1 MSGRLVILDP
11 TEGAAPGTVKMAAR
25 LDSLHGKTIGLLDN
39 TKLNSDH
46 FLAYLQEALRARY
59 PSLEFIVRRK
69 QNASSVAAPALL
81 DELAAKCDAV
91 VAGVGD

>member
-11 TEGAAPGTVKMAAR
+11 TAEAAPGAVEMASR

-39 TKLNSDH
+39 TKLNSDR
-46 FLAYLQEALRARY
+46 FLAYLQEALRARF
-59 PSLEFIVRRK
+59 PTAEFIVRRK

-91 VAGVGD
+91 VAAVGD